1 MAVIRSLAAQG
12 LTMLIVTH
20 EMKFARDVSTRVFY
34 MDQGVIYEDGTP
46 EQVFGHPVTDRCQA
60 FVLGL
65 KTFHCGITTKS
76 FDFIGAATDIDNF
89 ARKQL
94 LSARQS
100 LKFQQIFE
108 ELCVA
113 CILPRLPEER
123 CHVDFRAMCSEDG
136 SECRAVISWTGE
148 AFDPMREGDEISVKL
163 ALNRTK
169 DHSYAYTDGKN
180 TVKVLF

>member
-1 MAVIRSLAAQG
+1 
-12 LTMLIVTH
+12 ML
-20 EMKFARDVSTRVFY
+20 R
-34 MDQGVIYEDGTP
+34 
-46 EQVFGHPVTDRCQA
+46 
-60 FVLGL
+60 L
-65 KTFHCGITTKS
+65 KTYHCEITTKS

-113 CILPRLPEER
+113 CILPRLPEKG
-123 CHVDFRAMCSEDG
+123 CHVDFRTMCSEDG
-136 SECRAVISWTGE
+136 SECRVVISWPGK
-148 AFDPMREGDEISVKL
+148 AFNPMQEGDAISVKL
-163 ALNRTK
+163 ALSRTK
-169 DHSYAYTDGKN
+169 DHSYEYAEGKN